1 MSTYFGVN
9 AWHSVLNEKALVGAF
24 NQEKALVGAFSVI
37 VKTGCGT
44 DGLFYS
50 TTGDTGGAHTSRLQ
64 ALIAAIGRPS
74 FVPLNGI
81 TNIPKMLLHVTC
93 AYFAKE
99 HGRSCLEVTH
109 PSSELRTSFTR
120 WALRHLPFSPRLL
133 GHLKNMVQFNLSC
146 H

>member
-1 MSTYFGVN
+1 MLTKPAVYFQVSPVSQDSQAEVVVAG
-9 AWHSVLNEKALVGAF
+9 AGTQLMIELMKPGRRLNNNHTLPGARW
-24 NQEKALVGAFSVI
+24 
-37 VKTGCGT
+37 
-44 DGLFYS
+44 
-50 TTGDTGGAHTSRLQ
+50 TGDTGGAHTSRLHCCNWTV
-64 ALIAAIGRPS
+64 
-74 FVPLNGI
+74 FLNGI
-81 TNIPKMLLHVTC
+81 TKKPKMLLHVTC

-133 GHLKNMVQFNLSC
+133 GQLKNMVQFNLSC